1 MALFPESEELQTP
14 IKTHISSLEHHI
26 IRITYEHLSHH
37 TKRPQ
42 NVHINKIKNNIFGQT
57 TVAQFF
63 FVYDA
68 KKQNVCLDRVEQLK
82 WRKGM

>member
-42 NVHINKIKNNIFGQT
+42 NVHINKIKNNIFG
-57 TVAQFF
+57 
-63 FVYDA
+63 
-68 KKQNVCLDRVEQLK
+68 
-82 WRKGM
+82 